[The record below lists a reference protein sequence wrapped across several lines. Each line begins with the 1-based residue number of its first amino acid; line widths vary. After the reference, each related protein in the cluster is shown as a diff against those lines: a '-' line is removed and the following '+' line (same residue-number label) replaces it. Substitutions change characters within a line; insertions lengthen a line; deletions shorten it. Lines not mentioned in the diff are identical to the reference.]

1 MPLVTNVEVVS
12 DALTQSAAPLV
23 AIAVRAG
30 ENTPDPE
37 LGTLGMTTAE
47 LDARLPAPLQEVLR
61 MYDVKGTPGEIRDM
75 PVDLGAGPRRLVLFG
90 VGAAQPEQLRRAAA
104 ALVRHTKAKAKDQVA
119 VSLPEGAAGAG
130 AEAMTDSGAV
140 AFVEGLLLGSYAFTW
155 PPLAGTADSAAQNA
169 ATRTVILHTSNV
181 AAATSAVAEGTAMA
195 QGAAYARD
203 VANTPSNEKGPAW
216 MAERAQ
222 EVADLNGLS
231 CKVWDADELA
241 RDGFGAILG
250 VGHGSPRPP
259 RLVRLDYAP
268 AEADRHVVLVGKG
281 ITFDT
286 GGLSLKPNDNM
297 KLMKTD
303 MSGAAIVLSVM
314 SRLAALGARTRVTGL
329 LPLAENSF
337 SGSARRPSD
346 VIRTYDGQTVE
357 ILNTD
362 AEGRLVLADAIGYA
376 VRNLAPDVLVDVAT
390 LTGAAKVALGTTLGA
405 LFANDDE
412 LARTLRESGDA
423 AGEPVWRMPL
433 EEQYV
438 DSLDS
443 TVADMANIGTNA
455 AYGRPGATEAALF
468 LRKFV
473 GGTPWAHLDIAGP
486 GRAMGDNGILSKGAT
501 GFSTRLLLRWLTS
514 PTGAN

>member
-12 DALTQSAAPLV
+12 DALTQSVAPLV
-23 AIAVRAG
+23 AVAVRAG
-30 ENTPDPE
+30 ENAPDPD
-37 LGTLGMTTAE
+37 LGILGLTTAE
-47 LDARLPAPLQEVLR
+47 MDARLPAPLLEVLR
-61 MYDVKGTPGEIRDM
+61 MYDVTGKPGEIRDL

-104 ALVRHTKAKAKDQVA
+104 TLVRRTKGTDHVA
-119 VSLPEGAAGAG
+119 VALPDGASDAG
-130 AEAMTDSGAV
+130 TV
-140 AFVEGLLLGSYAFTW
+140 AFVEGLQLGSYAFSW
-155 PPLAGTADSAAQNA
+155 PPVAGTADFAAEDA
-169 ATRTVILHTSNV
+169 ATRTVTLHHADV
-181 AAATSAVAEGTAMA
+181 AAVTSAVAEGTALA
-195 QGAAYARD
+195 RGAAIARD
-203 VANTPSNEKGPAW
+203 LANVPSNEKGPAW
-216 MAERAQ
+216 MVERAREVAER
-222 EVADLNGLS
+222 DGLS
-231 CKVWDADELA
+231 CQVWDADELK

-250 VGHGSPRPP
+250 VGDGSPRPP

-303 MSGAAIVLSVM
+303 MSGAAIVLAVM
-314 SRLAALGARTRVTGL
+314 SRLAGLGAATRVTAL

-337 SGSARRPSD
+337 SGSAQRPSD
-346 VIRTYDGQTVE
+346 VMRTYDGQTVE

-390 LTGAAKVALGTTLGA
+390 LTGAAKLALGTTLGA
-405 LFANDDE
+405 LYANDDE
-412 LARTLRESGDA
+412 LARELEEAGGD
-423 AGEPVWRMPL
+423 AGEPMWRMPL

-443 TVADMANIGTNA
+443 TVADMANIGTNPD
-455 AYGRPGATEAALF
+455 YGRPGATEAALF

-473 GGTPWAHLDIAGP
+473 GDTPWAHLDIAGP
-486 GRAMGDNGILSKGAT
+486 GRAMGENGILSKGAT
-501 GFSTRLLLRWLTS
+501 GFSTRLLLRWLTT
-514 PTGAN
+514 PARTT